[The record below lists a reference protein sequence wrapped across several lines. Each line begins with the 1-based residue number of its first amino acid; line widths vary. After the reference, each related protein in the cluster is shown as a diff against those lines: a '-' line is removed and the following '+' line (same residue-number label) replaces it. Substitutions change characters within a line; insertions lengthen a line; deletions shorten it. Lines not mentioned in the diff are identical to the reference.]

1 MPIADFE
8 QKHASFDL
16 GVYKII
22 LMAGGLMERSKGKGQ
37 GMDKRYCNN
46 SGKCWGWRAAGVIWP
61 VVGGGVAL
69 EESQGIGL

>member
-22 LMAGGLMERSKGKGQ
+22 LTAGELMERSKGKGQ
-37 GMDKRYCNN
+37 GWI
-46 SGKCWGWRAAGVIWP
+46 GGTATIQARA
-61 VVGGGVAL
+61 GGGGR
-69 EESQGIGL
+69 QG